1 LFSTILRYSVNKWI
15 SESYREYLKK
25 RFPDKDLHHL
35 LGSFTGMKISDSLLI
50 PLSRKEH
57 NEVHKLTKDEVLE
70 MYLAKS
76 INLLQDYI
84 KYLKGKNDKNNSQND

>member
-1 LFSTILRYSVNKWI
+1 MLSKILRYSVNKWI

-84 KYLKGKNDKNNSQND
+84 KYLEGKNDKNNSQND